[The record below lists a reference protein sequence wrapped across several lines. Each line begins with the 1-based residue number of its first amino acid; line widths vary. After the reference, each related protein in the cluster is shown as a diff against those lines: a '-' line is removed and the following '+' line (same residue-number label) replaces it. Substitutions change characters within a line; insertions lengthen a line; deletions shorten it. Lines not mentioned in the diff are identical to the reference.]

1 MPNVTTA
8 ATNNAPAAAEGKAKK
23 DRSPKIT
30 WGMMIQVINIL
41 AYTDENEDGSRSEK
55 PEDAEP
61 NSVTTHDIARW
72 FNSHEYDATTDC
84 VNWTKATKAGT
95 RPSTSIYQWLT
106 GKRKELADLKD
117 QMAAET
123 HKYLEETLDSVE
135 TSEAK
140 ETDFDSIVSGIKSLG
155 LFRVPANM
163 VRGSDHVGTNGQPV
177 GMITLDN
184 VGLRD

>member
-1 MPNVTTA
+1 MSTATTNVTTA
-8 ATNNAPAAAEGKAKK
+8 SNVVESAKPKK

-41 AYTDENEDGSRSEK
+41 AFTDENEDGPRTEK
-55 PEDAEP
+55 PEDSEA
-61 NSVTTHDIARW
+61 NSVTTHEIARW

-84 VNWTKATKAGT
+84 VNWLPAKKAGT

-106 GKRKELADLKD
+106 QKRKELADIKD

-155 LFRVPANM
+155 LYRVPANM
-163 VRGSDHVGTNGQPV
+163 VRGSSHVGTNGQPSGKV
-177 GMITLDN
+177 MISLD
-184 VGLRD
+184 